1 MTVREIMSPQVVS
14 VKKDESVCRVAGIM
28 KDNDIGSVP
37 VICDGSVCGMITDR
51 DIVIRCVANSKNPEN
66 CHVGDIM
73 TDMSVCASADW
84 SINEALE
91 AMARQQVRRLPV
103 TNDGKLIG
111 MLSLGDIAR
120 QRVSPETAKSL
131 SEISMP

>member
-1 MTVREIMSPQVVS
+1 MTVRDIMSPQVVS
-14 VKKDESVCRVAGIM
+14 VSKDDSVFRAATLM
-28 KDNDIGSVP
+28 KENDIGSMP
-37 VICDGSVCGMITDR
+37 VICDNSVCGMITDR
-51 DIVIRCVANSKNPEN
+51 DIVIRCVANSKNAES

-73 TDMSVCASADW
+73 TDMTISATASWSV
-84 SINEALE
+84 NEALK

-103 TNDGKLIG
+103 TDDGKLIG

-120 QRVSPETAKSL
+120 QRISPEIAKAL